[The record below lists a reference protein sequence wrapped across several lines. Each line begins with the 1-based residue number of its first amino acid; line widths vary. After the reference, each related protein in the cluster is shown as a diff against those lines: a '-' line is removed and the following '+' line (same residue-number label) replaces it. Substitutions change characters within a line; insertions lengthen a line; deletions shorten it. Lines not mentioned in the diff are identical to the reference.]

1 VADPPAADRTDL
13 SPRRA
18 RGARATKSAC
28 ERPSLPRA
36 AYADGVAATVVAV
49 TRIHGIAGR
58 RAELRELMR
67 TTEARVP
74 AEPGCRLYRF
84 AATLE
89 DADEYMHVQEWASE
103 QAFSDHERSP
113 AFQDYQRGLFGLL
126 ARPSDMKVHR
136 ALQTVSPEPSAPP
149 DPRAAD

>member
-1 VADPPAADRTDL
+1 
-13 SPRRA
+13 
-18 RGARATKSAC
+18 
-28 ERPSLPRA
+28 
-36 AYADGVAATVVAV
+36 VAASVVAV

-67 TTEARVP
+67 ATEARVA

-84 AATLE
+84 AAAL
-89 DADEYMHVQEWASE
+89 DDPDEYVHVQEWASE
-103 QAFSDHERSP
+103 QAFADHQRSP

-126 ARPSDMKVHR
+126 ARPSDMTVHR
-136 ALQTVSPEPSAPP
+136 APRTVRPEPSALP